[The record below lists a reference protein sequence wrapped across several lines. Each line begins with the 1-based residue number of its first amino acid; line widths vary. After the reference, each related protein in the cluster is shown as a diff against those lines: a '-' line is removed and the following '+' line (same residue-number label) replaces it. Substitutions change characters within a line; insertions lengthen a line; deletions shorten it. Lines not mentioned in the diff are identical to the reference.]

1 MGCRLQ
7 TGAAGPHLLQAR
19 PGGGEVLIYPPT
31 NYFLRNH
38 INSSSAAP
46 FGSPPTTPLDKYTTR
61 RLGRGCSQS
70 DIWRS
75 LWYQVQ
81 CSPWPDAQR
90 PRPNSLLRSSS
101 PTAYDS
107 CLICAIFYTFV
118 LRRGI
123 FGGWFT
129 PAIHVY
135 Q

>member
-31 NYFLRNH
+31 NYFVRNH

-46 FGSPPTTPLDKYTTR
+46 FGSPPTRPLDKYTTR

-70 DIWRS
+70 DIWRP

-90 PRPNSLLRSSS
+90 PRTVGPAFTHLK
-101 PTAYDS
+101 PH
-107 CLICAIFYTFV
+107 CAATQQ
-118 LRRGI
+118 
-123 FGGWFT
+123 FT
-129 PAIHVY
+129 PVVVTDSL
-135 Q
+135 